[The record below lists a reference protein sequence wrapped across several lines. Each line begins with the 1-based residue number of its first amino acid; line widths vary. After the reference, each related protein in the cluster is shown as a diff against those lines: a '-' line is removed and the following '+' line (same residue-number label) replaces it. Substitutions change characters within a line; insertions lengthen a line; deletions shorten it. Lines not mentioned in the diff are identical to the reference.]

1 MLFGDERTVAPRAGP
16 GRTRGDPGAAAG
28 GPPPGERLLR
38 RSASDKVLAGVCGGL
53 GRYLGVDPILL
64 RVAVVVL
71 TLANG
76 IGVIAYVIAWIV
88 IPEERPGQPVA
99 AAPAPRQETSRL
111 VLGGA
116 LVVLGVVVVASGW
129 PARGR
134 RT

>member
-1 MLFGDERTVAPRAGP
+1 MLIGDERTVAPRAGP
-16 GRTRGDPGAAAG
+16 GRRRPPTGRAA
-28 GPPPGERLLR
+28 LR

-99 AAPAPRQETSRL
+99 AAPAPRQETNRL

-129 PARGR
+129 PALGR